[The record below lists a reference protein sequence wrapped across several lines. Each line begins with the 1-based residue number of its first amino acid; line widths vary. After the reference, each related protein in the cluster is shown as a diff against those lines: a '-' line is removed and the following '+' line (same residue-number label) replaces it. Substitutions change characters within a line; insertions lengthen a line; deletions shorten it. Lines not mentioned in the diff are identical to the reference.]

1 MRDFPRH
8 FFASSTSSRV
18 NSSVASYAF
27 SQSCDDQDRSGT
39 WSNLGE
45 TFGKKPW
52 KMKKTWEKW
61 GKNGKHMGKPCSLQW
76 KVRKTGKPSR
86 IMGKL
91 LKSLFSSLKFNVCRW
106 RSPLFFLSL
115 QAFQLDHASAR
126 YLLIPLP
133 PSKPFCRLF
142 RSKPF
147 LCCALRDVFWTIHPI
162 FAGLHFPCI
171 VRHPTNNASNHHWQF
186 QISGWINYTSLYL
199 WITLAFMLLLS

>member
-1 MRDFPRH
+1 M
-8 FFASSTSSRV
+8 V
-18 NSSVASYAF
+18 
-27 SQSCDDQDRSGT
+27 
-39 WSNLGE
+39 
-45 TFGKKPW
+45 KPW
-52 KMKKTWEKW
+52 GNLREKTMKNKKTY
-61 GKNGKHMGKPCSLQW
+61 GKIRQFAVKS
-76 KVRKTGKPSR
+76 VDFPSR

-91 LKSLFSSLKFNVCRW
+91 LKSLFSSLKFNLCRW
-106 RSPLFFLSL
+106 RSPLFFWSQ

-147 LCCALRDVFWTIHPI
+147 LFCALRDVFWTIHPI

-171 VRHPTNNASNHHWQF
+171 VRHPCNNASNHHWQF

>member
-45 TFGKKPW
+45 TFGQKPW

-106 RSPLFFLSL
+106 RSPLFFYHCKRFSWTMLQPDICWFHCHHQSHFVAYSDPSL
-115 QAFQLDHASAR
+115 FSVAPLEMYFEQFTP
-126 YLLIPLP
+126 YLLDCTFHVLCGIQPTMLQIIIDS
-133 PSKPFCRLF
+133 SK
-142 RSKPF
+142 S
-147 LCCALRDVFWTIHPI
+147 V
-162 FAGLHFPCI
+162 
-171 VRHPTNNASNHHWQF
+171 VE
-186 QISGWINYTSLYL
+186 
-199 WITLAFMLLLS
+199 